1 MFDTVITPVE
11 KDGARVME
19 APSILVA
26 EDEKPMR
33 RLLELTYQAEGYR
46 VITAQNGAE
55 AVRKAILERPDLIVL
70 DIIMPEM
77 DGLQVLQELRLHP
90 ETEDIPV
97 ILLTGKKEEEDIVE
111 GWQYSIEVYL
121 TKPYVVEDL
130 LSITE
135 RILADRAASRL
146 PI

>member
-1 MFDTVITPVE
+1 MFDTAITPVE
-11 KDGARVME
+11 KEGARALKVQ
-19 APSILVA
+19 SILVA

-55 AVRKAILERPDLIVL
+55 AVRKAILEKPDLIVL
-70 DIIMPEM
+70 DIVMPEM
-77 DGLQVLQELRLHP
+77 DGLEVLQELRLHP
-90 ETEDIPV
+90 ETADIPV

-111 GWQYSIEVYL
+111 GWQYSIEIYL

-130 LSITE
+130 LAITE
-135 RILADRAASRL
+135 RILLDREESRL
-146 PI
+146 LT